1 MNEMINVYD
10 FIMTGLFSY
19 FFIYVFKKFEGNI
32 EKNLRLEVKYVLLI
46 TLVDFIMNIVAVK
59 PIRLGVYYILLEV
72 AIYYIIRKKKD
83 NFFLSYI
90 LTFWIFQ
97 IADIGAGLFLYK
109 SNIVPKVLTEN
120 MYFNIIIPNILVVA
134 VSIVLCNILL
144 KFKEINKKIISE
156 EEKFLWVYIN
166 AFILVYMSYI
176 YMYNDSKNM
185 QNIIT
190 VTFVLVFFLFIS
202 YLIFMVMNKL
212 DIEKSEKK
220 YIQIYN
226 NIIEESLDS
235 MREYKHDQ
243 NNILL
248 SIGGFLAK
256 DDMNGLKKYFYEDI
270 CKNQKINNKKL
281 YGLNKINN
289 SPIKGLMSFKVSKA
303 ISNKIN
309 LNIDISDD
317 ISNFYVEDIDMCKI
331 FGILLDNAM
340 EASME
345 SYEKILNIGIS
356 NKKSEINIIISNS
369 FKNKP
374 DINKIFD
381 KGYSTKGENRGLGLN
396 TVKKLSK
403 TKYTNMCI
411 NTRIE
416 YELFKVELILKK

>member
-1 MNEMINVYD
+1 MINVCD
-10 FIMTGLFSY
+10 FIITGLFSY
-19 FFIYVFKKFEGNI
+19 FFIYVFKKFEGYI
-32 EKNLRLEVKYVLLI
+32 ELNLGLEIKCVLIVSLI
-46 TLVDFIMNIVAVK
+46 DFIMNIVAAK
-59 PIRLGVYYILLEV
+59 PIKLAVYYILLEM
-72 AIYYIIRKKKD
+72 AIYYIVRKKQD

-97 IADIGAGLFLYK
+97 IADICTGLFLYK
-109 SNIVPKVLTEN
+109 TNIIPKVITEN
-120 MYFNIIIPNILVVA
+120 IYLNVIISTILVIV
-134 VSIVLCNILL
+134 VSIFLCNVLL
-144 KFKEINKKIISE
+144 KFKNINKKIIAE

-166 AFILVYMSYI
+166 IFILVYMSYI
-176 YMYNDSKNM
+176 YMYSESTNM

-212 DIEKSEKK
+212 DIEKNEKK

-256 DDMNGLKKYFYEDI
+256 EDMDGLKKYFYEDI

-289 SPIKGLMSFKVSKA
+289 SPIKGLMNFKVSKA

-309 LNIDISDD
+309 LSIDISNN
-317 ISNFYVEDIDMCKI
+317 ISDFFVEDIDMCKVL
-331 FGILLDNAM
+331 GILLDNAM
-340 EASME
+340 EASIE
-345 SYEKILNIGIS
+345 SCEKILNIAIS
-356 NKKSEINIIISNS
+356 NEESKICIKISNS

-374 DINKIFD
+374 NINKIFD

-403 TKYTNMCI
+403 TKYPNMYV
-411 NTRIE
+411 NTKIE
-416 YELFKVELILKK
+416 YGLFKVELVLKK

>member
-1 MNEMINVYD
+1 MINVCD
-10 FIMTGLFSY
+10 FIITGLFSY
-19 FFIYVFKKFEGNI
+19 FFIYVFKKFEGYM
-32 EKNLRLEVKYVLLI
+32 EFNLGLEIKCVFIVS
-46 TLVDFIMNIVAVK
+46 LVDFIMNIVAVK
-59 PIRLGVYYILLEV
+59 PIKLAVYYILLEV
-72 AIYYIIRKKKD
+72 AIYYIVRKKQD

-97 IADIGAGLFLYK
+97 IADICTGLFLYK
-109 SNIVPKVLTEN
+109 TNIIPKVIIEN
-120 MYFNIIIPNILVVA
+120 IYLNVIISTILVIV
-134 VSIVLCNILL
+134 VSIFLCNILL
-144 KFKEINKKIISE
+144 KFKNINKKIIAE

-166 AFILVYMSYI
+166 IFILVYMSYI
-176 YMYNDSKNM
+176 YMYSESTNV

-212 DIEKSEKK
+212 DIEKNEKK

-256 DDMNGLKKYFYEDI
+256 DDMDGLKKYFYEDI

-309 LNIDISDD
+309 LNIDISSD
-317 ISNFYVEDIDMCKI
+317 ISHFFIEDIDMCKI
-331 FGILLDNAM
+331 LGILIDNAM
-340 EASME
+340 EASIE
-345 SYEKILNIGIS
+345 SCEKILNIAIS
-356 NKKSEINIIISNS
+356 NEKSKICISISNS
-369 FKNKP
+369 FNNKP

-381 KGYSTKGENRGLGLN
+381 RGYSTKGENRGLGLN

-403 TKYTNMCI
+403 TKYPNMYV
-411 NTRIE
+411 NTKIE
-416 YELFKVELILKK
+416 YELFKVELVLKK